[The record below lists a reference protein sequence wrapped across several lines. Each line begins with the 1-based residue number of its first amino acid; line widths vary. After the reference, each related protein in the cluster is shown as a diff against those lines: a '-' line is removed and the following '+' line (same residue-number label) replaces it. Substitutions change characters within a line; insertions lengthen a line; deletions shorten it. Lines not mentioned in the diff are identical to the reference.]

1 MDVVATAR
9 LPTTLP
15 APLPSFRT
23 IATLRRMK
31 RWLRRLGGLRTSP
44 LRIDD
49 ASWHRL
55 LQRVTG
61 ARELPQE
68 QQDRLRGFAARFL
81 ADKAISAASD
91 LDLDDDRRLL
101 LAVSCCLPVLHLGYD
116 WLDGWHELIVYPGE
130 FGVRRRD
137 IDEDTGVL
145 SEWDDT
151 LVGEAWDRGPLILS
165 WADVLADL
173 DEPTAGYHV
182 VAHEIAHKLDALDGH
197 MDGTPPLPDA
207 ARRRAW
213 IAAFQHAYDAV
224 RADVD
229 AGREPVIDPYAAEA
243 PDEFFAVA
251 TEYHFTDASYLRE
264 VLPDVARELARF
276 YDGTPA

>member
-1 MDVVATAR
+1 MR
-9 LPTTLP
+9 
-15 APLPSFRT
+15 S
-23 IATLRRMK
+23 
-31 RWLRRLGGLRTSP
+31 SP

-49 ASWHRL
+49 VSWHRL
-55 LQRVTG
+55 LRRVTG
-61 ARELPQE
+61 ARELPQDL
-68 QQDRLRGFAARFL
+68 QARLREFAGRFL
-81 ADKAISAASD
+81 SDKAISPAAD
-91 LDLDDDRRLL
+91 FELDDDRRLL

-137 IDEDTGVL
+137 VDESTGVE

-165 WADVLADL
+165 WTDVEADL
-173 DEPTAGYHV
+173 DEPTAGFHV

-213 IAAFQHAYDAV
+213 IAAFQSAFDAV
-224 RADVD
+224 CADVE
-229 AGREPVIDPYAAEA
+229 AGREPVIDPYAADA
-243 PDEFFAVA
+243 PDEFFAVVS
-251 TEYHFTDASYLRE
+251 EYHFTDAAYLRE
-264 VLPDVARELARF
+264 VLPEVAAELAAF
-276 YDGTPA
+276 YGGARVAG